1 MGRLRAHK
9 SVRKAVG
16 DYFEHEELLDAYSLQ
31 SLYIG
36 GSPFGTPGIYSLL
49 PYAEH
54 EYGIW
59 MVKGGYAAL
68 PAILEQELLS
78 RGGRIKL
85 QTEVTGLMIE
95 GGVCT
100 GIETADGA
108 ENVDAVIYN
117 GDFPM

>member
-16 DYFEHEELLDAYSLQ
+16 DYFHHEELLDAYSLQ

-68 PAILEQELLS
+68 PAILEQELIS
-78 RGGRIKL
+78 RGGRVVLNSK
-85 QTEVTGLMIE
+85 
-95 GGVCT
+95 
-100 GIETADGA
+100 
-108 ENVDAVIYN
+108 
-117 GDFPM
+117 